1 MGRLFAVILV
11 VVIVAGAWMYFTDT
25 DIENGEI
32 AFVGPEVTRTGT
44 QELSVDIP
52 TYDVDAPDDDANG
65 EEDEVVDDDGVNI
78 PNDDDAGE
86 PEKR

>member
-44 QELSVDIP
+44 RELSVDIP

-65 EEDEVVDDDGVNI
+65 EENEIVDDDGVNI
-78 PNDDDAGE
+78 PNDDDEGE
-86 PEKR
+86 PENR

>member
-44 QELSVDIP
+44 QEFSVDVP

-65 EEDEVVDDDGVNI
+65 EEDEIVDDDGVNI
-78 PNDDDAGE
+78 PNDDDEGE
-86 PEKR
+86 PENL